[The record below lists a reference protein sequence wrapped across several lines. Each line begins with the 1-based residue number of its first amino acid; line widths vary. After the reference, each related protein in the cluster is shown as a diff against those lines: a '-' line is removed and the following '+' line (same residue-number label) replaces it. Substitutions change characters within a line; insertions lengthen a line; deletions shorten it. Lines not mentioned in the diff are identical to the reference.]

1 MGGDRRKFFVCGNW
15 KMNGDKASIDG
26 IVSFLVLDL
35 IAIFT
40 IRPKPDIRLLKYP
53 DIRYQA

>member
-1 MGGDRRKFFVCGNW
+1 MVNTHFTA
-15 KMNGDKASIDG
+15 MQSIYKLY
-26 IVSFLVLDL
+26 IYHTYHLNVVLDL

-53 DIRYQA
+53 DIRYQV